1 LFSDAKFGTLYRG
14 NDGSMSTPFA
24 LRLNLLGEE
33 LSMPIV
39 LSLLW
44 LILVGP
50 AL

>member
-1 LFSDAKFGTLYRG
+1 
-14 NDGSMSTPFA
+14 MSTPFV

-39 LSLLW
+39 LLLLW